1 MKHTVFFILA
11 ILTLSLGACSGK
23 TENKNE
29 VKKQVVHKRKAKVK
43 KPVKALNMRTYL
55 TDVNIVDFL
64 TDYAKKHKENKVI
77 ISTRFGDIKIRLY
90 DDTPLHRAN
99 FIYLVRNNFYNDS
112 EFTRVVKD
120 FMIQTGRTDNEEV
133 YQRRRK
139 FGSYTIPAEIRK
151 NHFHKKG
158 AIAMGRNYDNNPDK
172 RSSSY
177 EFYIVQGKPLTNWE
191 MNAIENS
198 NMIKIPEWRRKVYR
212 IKGGTPHLDGEHT
225 VFGEVY
231 EGFNVIDSIASVE
244 VDKGD
249 WPIDAEKF
257 NIKVIK

>member
-1 MKHTVFFILA
+1 MKYPVYLILMVLVFNFW
-11 ILTLSLGACSGK
+11 SCS
-23 TENKNE
+23 TESTNKKE
-29 VKKQVVHKRKAKVK
+29 VKKQIVQKKKTKVK
-43 KPVKALNMRTYL
+43 KPSKAVNKRSYL
-55 TDVNIVDFL
+55 TDVNVVDFL
-64 TDYAKKHKENKVI
+64 TEYGKLHKENKLE
-77 ISTRFGDIKIRLY
+77 ISTRFGKIKIRLY

-99 FIYLVRNNFYNDS
+99 FIYLVKNKFYDNS

-139 FGSYTIPAEIRK
+139 FGHYTIPNEIRK

-158 AIAMGRNYDNNPDK
+158 AIAMGRNYDDNPDK

-177 EFYIVQGKPLTNWE
+177 EFYIVQGKTLTNWE
-191 MNAIENS
+191 MNALENS
-198 NMIKIPEWRRKVYR
+198 NMIKIPEWERKIYR
-212 IKGGTPHLDGEHT
+212 TLGGTPHLDGEHT

-231 EGFNVIDSIASVE
+231 EGLNIIDSIASVE

-249 WPIDAEKF
+249 WPVDAEKF
-257 NIKVIK
+257 SISIIK